1 MGRDGSQG
9 DNSNS
14 NKEGNEMKCEHKI
27 IHRIKQTEE
36 VFCLSCKTKLGEISH
51 ELWKNDYK
59 KVMNILEDKNAA
71 EIEA

>member
-1 MGRDGSQG
+1 
-9 DNSNS
+9 
-14 NKEGNEMKCEHKI
+14 MKCEHKI